1 MLLARVGLVCC
12 PEGTIGLSL
21 GFQPQVPIK
30 KRPAPKVAV
39 EALAF
44 GVGFPRT
51 AIFPVRSICVR
62 LCGRY
67 LTHRWIKNLAPL
79 QSASWAW
86 ADSGVETPSSVL
98 LSLRDKNHCL
108 NLSGGT
114 PPYRTKLLSGFSKPH
129 RNARRTGAVSSA
141 PGGTDQIR
149 VTALL
154 RHSTRRPIRGRGR
167 RRVRARSGAA
177 RRDSL
182 LRQIAQ
188 RGLKQILD
196 WEKALGQSSNRTLKR

>member
-114 PPYRTKLLSGFSKPH
+114 APISNQTPVRLFEATSERTTYWSGVVRSGWHGPNQGYRTAPALHAPPH
-129 RNARRTGAVSSA
+129 SRTRTTTSTSTKWRR
-141 PGGTDQIR
+141 
-149 VTALL
+149 
-154 RHSTRRPIRGRGR
+154 
-167 RRVRARSGAA
+167 AA
-177 RRDSL
+177 
-182 LRQIAQ
+182 
-188 RGLKQILD
+188 
-196 WEKALGQSSNRTLKR
+196 